1 MYVCILISILSIVF
15 NRDKQT
21 DDRLS
26 CVVDV
31 DSVNGKIVLESD
43 LDTALLAAS
52 RTNARTDTM
61 MEQPHGQTFFPL
73 TLIIIQPQPN
83 QQTFFFYYYGFSMY
97 SLRYEIIEIR
107 SLKTLKCL
115 RATIP
120 LCEMQKKL
128 KTV

>member
-73 TLIIIQPQPN
+73 IDYNPS
-83 QQTFFFYYYGFSMY
+83 QTSKHFFFITMGFQCILSGM
-97 SLRYEIIEIR
+97 
-107 SLKTLKCL
+107 
-115 RATIP
+115 
-120 LCEMQKKL
+120 KL
-128 KTV
+128 